1 MCVCLRMMCR
11 EAHAR
16 LSMWNQKTA
25 LLSHFSTFSGFWVQT
40 QLARLACQ
48 SPSPA
53 GLELFTLSR
62 RKPLARAAFVPSLSL
77 SCLRK
82 TGKLMEA
89 SLHSVTDRVSP
100 IKIMLMFEWPKG
112 KNVQGPKNYIFQ
124 MWDSTCSFLHWRDA
138 NLPSKHGFW
147 TLSIIMA
154 CWYFLL

>member
-1 MCVCLRMMCR
+1 MCVPSYDVRRGTCQA
-11 EAHAR
+11 EHVESEDSFAE
-16 LSMWNQKTA
+16 S
-25 LLSHFSTFSGFWVQT
+25 LLHLQWV
-40 QLARLACQ
+40 LGLNSACQ
-48 SPSPA
+48 ACVPITFICWA
-53 GLELFTLSR
+53 GIVHSQQEE
-62 RKPLARAAFVPSLSL
+62 AFSQGCLCPFAL

-100 IKIMLMFEWPKG
+100 IKIMLMFGWPKD
-112 KNVQGPKNYIFQ
+112 KKVQGPKNYIFQ
-124 MWDSTCSFLHWRDA
+124 MWGSTCSFLHWRDA